1 MSHDTKDPHRTG
13 TATVDERY
21 GQEGQPMPGAEAMG
35 FSEATGEG
43 PGVVR
48 TSTAA
53 RDEVEPVTGHLD
65 ESVSRPGQDQLNQ
78 TVSLEALDTARSRP
92 LFAPDDAPITGRL
105 DEAVPVKPVKD
116 AKP

>member
-13 TATVDERY
+13 TGE
-21 GQEGQPMPGAEAMG
+21 EGHPIPGAEAMG

-48 TSTAA
+48 TSTAV

-65 ESVSRPGQDQLNQ
+65 DSVSRPSHDHLNR
-78 TVSLEALDTARSRP
+78 TVSPEALDAARSHP
-92 LFAPDDAPITGRL
+92 LFAPDDRPITGHL
-105 DEAVPVKPVKD
+105 DEAAPAKPVKD